1 MLLVCFIIIIYLFY
15 YFLFKNIYFLQNFIF
30 YTEIQ
35 A

>member
-1 MLLVCFIIIIYLFY
+1 MLLVCFIIYFIKYLF
-15 YFLFKNIYFLQNFIF
+15 IYFLQNFIF